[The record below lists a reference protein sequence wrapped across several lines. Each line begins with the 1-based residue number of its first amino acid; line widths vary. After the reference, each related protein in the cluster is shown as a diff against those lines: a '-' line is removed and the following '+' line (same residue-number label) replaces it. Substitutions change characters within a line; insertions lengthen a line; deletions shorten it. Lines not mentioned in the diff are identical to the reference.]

1 MNREELY
8 KVHAPIGL
16 EIGAVAVAEIA
27 VSIAAELVAAQRGF
41 AETMIRPMK
50 MDQEEVDRWLERGAD
65 Q

>member
-1 MNREELY
+1 VNREELY

-16 EIGAVAVAEIA
+16 EIGTVAVAEIA